1 MGMFAALER
10 QQLLPLARNSN
21 HYLVI
26 MQLLAWHF
34 MSINMIMSTSL
45 MEKLRAQLRAPRK

>member
-10 QQLLPLARNSN
+10 QQLLPLARSSN

-34 MSINMIMSTSL
+34 MSINMIMNTSL
-45 MEKLRAQLRAPRK
+45 MEKLRVQLRTLRK